1 LVSGGGAAAPAA
13 APPPESANILNTFM
27 VLLKVD
33 KQ

>member
-33 KQ
+33 EQ